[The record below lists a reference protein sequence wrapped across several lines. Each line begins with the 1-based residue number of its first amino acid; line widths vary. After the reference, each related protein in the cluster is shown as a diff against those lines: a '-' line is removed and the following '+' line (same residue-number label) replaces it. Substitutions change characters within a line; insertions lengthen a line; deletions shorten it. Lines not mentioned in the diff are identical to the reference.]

1 MVSSS
6 DFQRRMRT
14 AFACG
19 RLQSMNEKRWT
30 GLLIFML
37 VVASVAAMALGLWD
51 VAQRGAAL
59 WRG

>member
-1 MVSSS
+1 MS
-6 DFQRRMRT
+6 
-14 AFACG
+14 
-19 RLQSMNEKRWT
+19 EKRRT